1 MRSLMGSFRQDIR
14 YGIRSLWARPLFT
27 LVAVAALGLGIGA
40 NTAIFSVVNA
50 LLLQPLPYSQPE
62 RLVWI
67 WEINPGSA
75 IENEPISIPNYRDWR
90 EQNQSFSEL
99 TAWARTQVVLTGAG
113 EPERLAGSVV
123 VSNFFATFGAQPL
136 LGRTFTSEENTPGQN
151 RVVVLSHAFW
161 QRRFGARADIVGQPI
176 TLNGVPHTVTGVMPA
191 TFKQP
196 EPGIGAN
203 PEFWMPLGIDASGDG
218 RRSDFLRVV
227 GRLKDGVSVE
237 SARAEMAAIAA
248 RLAAEYPGPN
258 AGWTVKVLTL
268 HERFVGDV
276 RRALLILL
284 GMVGCLLLIACANV
298 ANLLL
303 ARAASRAREIAVRAA
318 LGAGRMRLVR
328 QFLTESSVLALLGGA
343 AGLLVAF
350 WGVAALVSLA
360 PPNLPRLDEITVNR
374 SVFLFTLGVSL
385 ATGMIFGLAPA
396 LHATRIEL
404 NEALKESGRSA
415 GLGRRG
421 GRLRSTVI
429 VAEIALTM
437 IMLVVA
443 GLMIRSFV
451 KLQGVDPGFRPERVL
466 SFQLLLPRTKYPEGP
481 QVAAFFAQLRERL
494 AALPG
499 VESAGAIDAVPLSGG
514 GNMLAFSVEGRP
526 APPPEQVVDAEAY
539 LVMPGY
545 FSTLGIPLARGE
557 EFSSQHAAET
567 PGVTMINET
576 MARRYFPDED
586 PIGKRITL
594 GSPQR
599 GPWLEIIGVVRDVKH
614 TDLGAEPYPQMYGA
628 HAQQPSRLLSFVIR
642 TKSEP
647 LSIVSAVRSEVRS
660 MDADLPLARIT
671 TLEQMFSDSI
681 ARPRF
686 NTALLAAFAVVGL
699 LLAAVGIYGV
709 IAYGVTER
717 THEIGVRIALG
728 AGRGDVMN
736 LVIGQ
741 GLKLAVMGVGIGA
754 AGALAVARLMS
765 ALLFQTGA
773 ADPLTFAGVGLLLLG
788 AAALACYLPARRATR
803 VDPMTALRYE

>member
-1 MRSLMGSFRQDIR
+1 MRSLMSSFQQDIR
-14 YGIRSLWARPLFT
+14 YGIRSLWVRPLFT

-50 LLLQPLPYSQPE
+50 LLLQPLPYTQPE

-67 WEINPGSA
+67 WERNPGSA
-75 IENEPISIPNYRDWR
+75 IEDEPISIPNYRDWR

-113 EPERLAGSVV
+113 EPERLAGAVV
-123 VSNFFATFGAQPL
+123 VANFFATFGAQPL

-161 QRRFGARADIVGQPI
+161 QRRFGGKAEIVGQPI
-176 TLNGVPHTVTGVMPA
+176 TLNGMPHTVTGVMPT

-203 PEFWMPLGIDASGDG
+203 PEFWMPLGIDTSGDG

-237 SARAEMAAIAA
+237 SARAEMEAIAA
-248 RLAAEYPGPN
+248 RLAVEYPGPN

-303 ARAASRAREIAVRAA
+303 ARAAARAREIAVRAA
-318 LGAGRMRLVR
+318 LGAGRLRLVR

-360 PPNLPRLDEITVNR
+360 PPNLPRLDEITVSR

-385 ATGMIFGLAPA
+385 ATGMVFGIAPA
-396 LHATRIEL
+396 LHAARVDL
-404 NEALKESGRSA
+404 NEALKENSRSA
-415 GLGRRG
+415 GIGGRS

-481 QVAAFFAQLRERL
+481 QVASFFAQLRERL
-494 AALPG
+494 SALPG
-499 VESAGAIDAVPLSGG
+499 VESVGAVDAVPLSGSG
-514 GNMLAFSVEGRP
+514 SILAFAVEGRP

-545 FSTLGIPLARGE
+545 FSTLGIPVARGE
-557 EFSSQHAAET
+557 EFSSRHAAET
-567 PGVTMINET
+567 PGATMINET

-594 GSPQR
+594 G
-599 GPWLEIIGVVRDVKH
+599 GPMLQIIGVVRDVKH
-614 TDLGAEPYPQMYGA
+614 ADLGAEPYPQMYGA
-628 HAQQPSRLLSFVIR
+628 HAQRPSRSLSFVIR
-642 TKSEP
+642 TKSDP
-647 LSIVSAVRSEVRS
+647 LGIVSAVRSEVRS

-671 TLEQMFSDSI
+671 TLEEMFSDSI

-709 IAYGVTER
+709 ISYGVTER

-728 AGRGDVMN
+728 AGRRDVMN
-736 LVIGQ
+736 LVIGR
-741 GLKLAVMGVGIGA
+741 GLKLAVMGVGIGV

-773 ADPLTFAGVGLLLLG
+773 ADPLTFAGVALLLLG
-788 AAALACYLPARRATR
+788 AAALACYLPARRAMK
-803 VDPMTALRYE
+803 VDPMVALRYE